1 MFFQELSFG
10 CGHETC
16 SFETNDGEAYYDH
29 ILDHGDDEEEVFL
42 GNLSV
47 IYVRN
52 VHKKTNF
59 ETTHENNLNLTAWR
73 QLAS

>member
-16 SFETNDGEAYYDH
+16 TFETNDGEAYFGH
-29 ILDHGDDEEEVFL
+29 ILDHGGDEEEVFL

-59 ETTHENNLNLTAWR
+59 ETTHKNNLNLIAWR
-73 QLAS
+73 RLGS